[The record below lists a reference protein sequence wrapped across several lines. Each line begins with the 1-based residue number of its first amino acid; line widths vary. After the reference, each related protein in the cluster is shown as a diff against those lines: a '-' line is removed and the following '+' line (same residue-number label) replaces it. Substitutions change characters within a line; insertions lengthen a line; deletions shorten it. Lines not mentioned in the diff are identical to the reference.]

1 MRFLIPLLIVAAG
14 IVCMFVGK
22 NRDSKVLEGIG
33 MVAAAVGAL
42 LVFFT
47 AG

>member
-14 IVCMFVGK
+14 IICMFVGK
-22 NRDSKVLEGIG
+22 NRDNKAVEGAG
-33 MVAAAVGAL
+33 LATAAVGAIL
-42 LVFFT
+42 IFVV